1 MAKKDLTFGGTL
13 PLWPTVGKALNLGKN
28 GTYAAAKRGEIAG
41 LMKFG
46 RVYRVADAGLQ
57 TDAGGGAQA
66 GRQEV
71 AALWATRPR
80 LRRTTR
86 ARPPSARRW
95 SISPCRSESGDP
107 AVRHLVDVRG
117 LDQAVVLAHP
127 DLRHLRSPIPL
138 RPKTDAALVALLRP
152 GPGEDP
158 TGAELSFVDH
168 RGAKSATDPARITWS
183 FVEKGCSSAWFWAG
197 GSGDTLVLCEGFGAK
212 ALAIAS
218 AGVPGVIIGGGS
230 RVWLGNDRQLPPGI
244 KRAVIVADR
253 RPAEGERDAD
263 GKPSAERH
271 DRDYRRAADRL
282 LLELGDDAVLI
293 TPDPPCGCCKDS
305 DEVLRAHGAEAVR
318 AWVDGAAPAK
328 LSPTAGCRSSP
339 G

>member
-28 GTYAAAKRGEIAG
+28 GTYARGQARRDRRPDEVRPRLPGRGAG
-41 LMKFG
+41 LQ
-46 RVYRVADAGLQ
+46 ADAGR
-57 TDAGGGAQA
+57 GAQA
-66 GRQEV
+66 RRQEV
-71 AALWATRPR
+71 AAVGYST
-80 LRRTTR
+80 
-86 ARPPSARRW
+86 PPPAHDPGKAAERKALVDLAV
-95 SISPCRSESGDP
+95 PLHNGDP

-117 LDQAVVLAHP
+117 LDPAVVLAHP

-197 GSGDTLVLCEGFGAK
+197 GSGDTLVLCEGFGPK
-212 ALAIAS
+212 ALALVS

-230 RVWLGNDRQLPPGI
+230 RAWLGNDRQLPPGI

-253 RPAEGERDAD
+253 RPAEGERDKD

-282 LLELGDDAVLI
+282 LLELGDGAVLI

-318 AWVDGAAPAK
+318 AWVDSAAPAK
-328 LSPTAGCRSSP
+328 LSPDGWVRSSP